1 MKKKIKVWK
10 DVKITIERV
19 VEQTVEGGV
28 TDNNTLYYLIN
39 AKYSDGRG
47 VGFRADTPIDV
58 WSKLMHEVFLG

>member
-19 VEQTVEGGV
+19 VEQTTDGAV

-39 AKYSDGRG
+39 AKCSDGRG
-47 VGFRADTPIDV
+47 IGFRADTPISA
-58 WSKLMHEVFLG
+58 WSKMMQEIYL